1 MTFKQSTLAV
11 VITAALMGCNAEDN
25 KELENSGNG
34 NTYAPIAA
42 EVTAPVLYVGE
53 TVMGTYKFVD
63 PNAQPRK
70 EAGSTYLWRNV
81 ETEAAIINTQEL
93 VLTYDLEGQN
103 LEFCVTPKA
112 DGNINAIGEQECS
125 EPQLVNGPL
134 GAKPEA
140 NNVTILDGATPQ
152 VGDTLDGDY
161 DFYHAEGAQEGN
173 SKFAWKTETGVI
185 NGETAKTIELA
196 NELQGE
202 KVKFCVT
209 PETDATPAVAG
220 KEVCSELS
228 GEIAAATG
236 TAPEATEVN
245 ITGSGFVGVEH
256 TGTYT
261 YSDADKDQEGTSTF
275 RWLADEA
282 PISGATKKTYTPVSA
297 DKGKF
302 LSFCVT
308 PVSATGEPTTGTEEC
323 FKMTTAIS
331 EVTEEAPVANNVH
344 FKVQDPNAQP
354 EVGATLRGN
363 YDYSQPNSKPE
374 GASVAFWKVGD
385 TAQANCDDARACDY
399 TIKQADLGKTLD
411 FCVTPK
417 TEFNTEGTQVC
428 LTDKVNPMGIVISGS
443 LEYDQKLIATLH
455 GYESVDATT
464 GEWRVDVSNM
474 DGPTNDAN
482 KTMQHTGN
490 QYTIGV
496 RGDLASD
503 HAWYAEPTDLEARHF
518 IGKSVDYCIDI
529 SGKEKC
535 VNAADSEQVTGGLYY
550 DETDATLR
558 AIEPIRIVDL
568 GPLQYHRP
576 LTVAET
582 KLKTAAGFGSNILE
596 AAAPQSFNGIE
607 WATYNHNQTTVFKA
621 CTGLYDDTRWSLPV
635 GITSST
641 YTNDAYTN
649 AENGWDNNAPAP
661 DSTSAMGALN
671 QTLISSNQDNS
682 RFISPVFGWPTGA
695 ATPTAIKTHYM
706 SATLHNS
713 KELFWALRMYAPYA
727 DKPSNSATLAN
738 DLNQFVSCSIAAP
751 AVK

>member
-93 VLTYDLEGQN
+93 ELTYDLEGQN

-185 NGETAKTIELA
+185 NGETAKTIKLA

-275 RWLADEA
+275 RWLADET
-282 PISGATKKTYTPVSA
+282 PISGATKTTYTPVSA

-331 EVTEEAPVANNVH
+331 EVTEEAPVANNVR
-344 FKVQDPNAQP
+344 FNVQDPNTQP

-443 LEYDQKLIATLH
+443 LEYDQKLIATVH
-455 GYESVDATT
+455 GYNGVDAKT
-464 GEWRVDVSNM
+464 GKWNVDVSNQT
-474 DGPTNDAN
+474 GPADESN
-482 KTMQHTGN
+482 KTLQHTGN
-490 QYTIGV
+490 EYQIGARNGV
-496 RGDLASD
+496 VDD
-503 HAWYAEPTDLEARHF
+503 HAWFKAPADLEARDF
-518 IGKSVDYCIDI
+518 IGKSVEYCLEID
-529 SGKEKC
+529 GAPKC
-535 VNAADSEQVTGGLYY
+535 VNAADSSYVNGGLRY
-550 DETDATLR
+550 DAADANKR
-558 AIEPIRIVDL
+558 GIEPIREVTFGSII
-568 GPLQYHRP
+568 YHRP
-576 LTVAET
+576 LTQAET
-582 KLKTAAGFGSNILE
+582 VLKDQANFGENLLTAADSVSI
-596 AAAPQSFNGIE
+596 NGID
-607 WATYNHNQTTVFKA
+607 WAVYTHEQADPYKA
-621 CTGLYDDTRWSLPV
+621 CTELSADNSWSLPMGQSNETKYV
-635 GITSST
+635 INYYADAGNGHAPVMGSNGI
-641 YTNDAYTN
+641 
-649 AENGWDNNAPAP
+649 
-661 DSTSAMGALN
+661 GALN
-671 QTLISSNQDNS
+671 KNLISSNSDNN
-682 RFISPVFGWPTGA
+682 IMMSPVFGWPTGA
-695 ATPTAIKTHYM
+695 ATPTEFKIHYM
-706 SATLHNS
+706 SAS
-713 KELFWALRMYAPYA
+713 KLVDESKGVKFWAGRMYTNAS
-727 DKPSNSATLAN
+727 DSNSATLTTELPLFA
-738 DLNQFVSCSIAAP
+738 SC
-751 AVK
+751 VKQVVVK